1 MSWPQDRGPFFWQD
15 MQTQVTKD
23 GLEALQ
29 VELHELKA
37 NKRPALVE
45 RLSNARKDGDLS
57 ENNDYQTAREEL
69 EFLDGRISELEEVIK
84 NAKIVTTACKKGT
97 IDVGAR
103 VVLKIKGKE
112 FEYHI
117 VGEWEADPVAKKIS
131 LTSPLGCALSG
142 KKVGDKVAV
151 EAPAGII
158 LYDIL
163 SID

>member
-1 MSWPQDRGPFFWQD
+1 

-23 GLEALQ
+23 GLDALKS
-29 VELHELKA
+29 ELHELVA

-57 ENNDYQTAREEL
+57 ENNDYQSAREEL
-69 EFLDGRISELEEVIK
+69 EFLDGRISELESVIK
-84 NAKIVTTACKKGT
+84 NAKIVVSTSKKGT

-112 FEYHI
+112 LEYNI

-131 LTSPLGCALSG
+131 LTSPLGVALSG

-151 EAPAGII
+151 EAPAGIV

-163 SID
+163 SIN

>member
-1 MSWPQDRGPFFWQD
+1 MPEEKILI
-15 MQTQVTKD
+15 TKE
-23 GLEALQ
+23 GFES
-29 VELHELKA
+29 LKA
-37 NKRPALVE
+37 EHQKLKDVKRPALVE

-69 EFLDGRISELEEVIK
+69 EFLDGRISELDAVIK
-84 NAKIVTTACKKGT
+84 NAKIVGLTCKKGT
-97 IDVGAR
+97 IDVGAK
-103 VVLKIKGKE
+103 VVLKIKNKE
-112 FEYHI
+112 LEYHI

-151 EAPAGII
+151 EAPAGIV